1 MIKISNINKF
11 YGSTQVLK
19 DINIEIKKGE
29 FVILL
34 GKSGSGKSTLLNMIG
49 LIDEPSSGEYIF
61 YDKNL
66 YSLNS
71 EEKSAFRR
79 DNLGFIFQRYNLMP
93 LQSVLENVIM
103 GALYAK
109 KNKQTSIQKAKKLL
123 EKLELS
129 EHTHKKAAHLSG
141 GQQQRVSVARALIND
156 ANFILA
162 DEPTGALDSA
172 NGIKLMQILKEL
184 NENGVGVI
192 LVTHDESLCKYA
204 TRIIKMKDGVIIS
217 DENVKEFKTSN
228 LNEDNLNKANFKD
241 RFIASFSFFS
251 QNVKLALNNLITNK
265 LRSFLTMLGLII
277 ATASVISTIALGNGG
292 KADILE
298 EIKSLGTNTIIVHKG
313 SRFGDRNAGRIKDL
327 TYQDLEL
334 IKRLDFVKEVGVES
348 GLSGAYITYLKNEVD
363 TDATGVFANFLQ
375 ISAKEMKEGRF
386 FTEQEE
392 QDAKNVCVISENL
405 AKTLFKIESP
415 LNKIIYLKGQPL
427 RVIGVLKKDKNERDG
442 FDIRVYVPNSTI
454 SNKFDGNKHIR
465 RIVVLLKDDVNSEL
479 ADNSIKQIL
488 EIKKGA
494 NSILTF
500 NQDAIKKSIES
511 TTNTLSLMIF
521 GIAFIAMIVG
531 GIGVMNIMLVVVKE
545 RTKEIG
551 VKLAIGAS
559 PSYIS
564 TGFLIES
571 VVLCSVAASI
581 GVMIALMLVYGI
593 NLLDA
598 PIKMI
603 VDFDAIML
611 GFLSSTLVGL
621 FFGYF
626 PAKQASKLIPAVAL
640 TDD

>member
-1 MIKISNINKF
+1 MIKIKNLNKF
-11 YGSTQVLK
+11 YGKTQVLK
-19 DINIEIKKGE
+19 DINISIQKGE

-49 LIDEPSSGEYIF
+49 LIDEPNSGEYSF
-61 YDKNL
+61 NNTDL

-109 KNKQTSIQKAKKLL
+109 KNKAAAINKAKALL
-123 EKLELS
+123 DKLELS
-129 EHTHKKAAHLSG
+129 EHIHKKAAHLSG

-172 NGIKLMQILKEL
+172 NGLKLMQILKEL
-184 NENGVGVI
+184 NDNGVGII

-204 TRIIKMKDGVIIS
+204 SRIIKMKDGEIII
-217 DENVKEFKTSN
+217 DEKCKDF
-228 LNEDNLNKANFKD
+228 NKAMLNDNNENHAKLKD
-241 RFIASFSFFS
+241 KIIASFSFFS

-277 ATASVISTIALGNGG
+277 ATASVISTISLGNGA

-298 EIKSLGTNTIIVHKG
+298 EIKSLGTNTIIIHKG

-334 IKRLDFVKEVGVES
+334 VKKLDYVKEVGVES
-348 GLSGAYITYLKNEVD
+348 SLSGAYVTYQKTEVD
-363 TDATGVFANFLQ
+363 VVATGVFANFLQ
-375 ISAKEMKEGRF
+375 ISAKDMKEGRF

-392 QDAKNVCVISENL
+392 KDAKNVCVISENL
-405 AKTLFKIESP
+405 AKTLFKLESP
-415 LNKIIYLKGQPL
+415 LDKIIYLKGQPL
-427 RVIGVLKKDKNERDG
+427 RVIGVLKKDKQERDG
-442 FDIRVYVPNSTI
+442 FDVRVYLPNNTI
-454 SNKFDGNKHIR
+454 STKFDGKKYIR
-465 RIVVLLKDDVNSEL
+465 QIVVLLNDDVNSEL
-479 ADNSIKQIL
+479 ADSSIKQIL

-511 TTNTLSLMIF
+511 TTNTLGLMIF

-603 VDFDAIML
+603 IDSEAILL

-640 TDD
+640 SDD

>member
-1 MIKISNINKF
+1 MIKIKNLNKF
-11 YGSTQVLK
+11 YSKTQVLK
-19 DINIEIKKGE
+19 DINISIQKGE

-49 LIDEPSSGEYIF
+49 LIDEPNSGEYSF
-61 YDKNL
+61 SNTDL

-109 KNKQTSIQKAKKLL
+109 KNKVVAINKAKALL
-123 EKLELS
+123 DKLELS
-129 EHTHKKAAHLSG
+129 EHIYKKAAHLSG

-172 NGIKLMQILKEL
+172 NGLKLMQILKEL
-184 NENGVGVI
+184 NDNGVGII

-204 TRIIKMKDGVIIS
+204 SRIIKMKDGEIIS
-217 DENVKEFKTSN
+217 DEKCKDF
-228 LNEDNLNKANFKD
+228 NKAMLNDNNENHAKLKD
-241 RFIASFSFFS
+241 KIIASFSFFS

-277 ATASVISTIALGNGG
+277 ATASVISTISLGNGA

-298 EIKSLGTNTIIVHKG
+298 EIKSLGTNTIIIHKG

-334 IKRLDFVKEVGVES
+334 VKKLDYVKEVGVES
-348 GLSGAYITYLKNEVD
+348 SLNGAYVTYQKTEVD
-363 TDATGVFANFLQ
+363 VIATGVFANFLQ
-375 ISAKEMKEGRF
+375 ISAKDMQEGRF

-392 QDAKNVCVISENL
+392 KDAKNVCVISENL
-405 AKTLFKIESP
+405 AKTLFKLESP
-415 LNKIIYLKGQPL
+415 LDKIIYLKGEPL
-427 RVIGVLKKDKNERDG
+427 RVIGVLKKDKQERDG
-442 FDIRVYVPNSTI
+442 FDVRVYLPNNTI
-454 SNKFDGNKHIR
+454 STKFDGNKYIR
-465 RIVVLLKDDVNSEL
+465 QIVVLLNDDVNSEL
-479 ADNSIKQIL
+479 ADSSIKQIL

-511 TTNTLSLMIF
+511 TTNTLGLMIF

-603 VDFDAIML
+603 IDSKAILL

-640 TDD
+640 ADD

>member
-1 MIKISNINKF
+1 MIKIKKLNKF
-11 YGSTQVLK
+11 YAKTQVLK
-19 DINIEIKKGE
+19 DINISIQKGE

-49 LIDEPSSGEYIF
+49 LIDEPNSGEYSF
-61 YDKNL
+61 NNTDL

-109 KNKQTSIQKAKKLL
+109 KNKAAAINKAKALL
-123 EKLELS
+123 DKLELS
-129 EHTHKKAAHLSG
+129 EHIHKKAAHLSG

-184 NENGVGVI
+184 NDNGVGII

-204 TRIIKMKDGVIIS
+204 SRIIKMKDGEIIS
-217 DENVKEFKTSN
+217 DEKCKDYKKAM
-228 LNEDNLNKANFKD
+228 LNDNNENHAKLKD
-241 RFIASFSFFS
+241 KIIASFSFFS
-251 QNVKLALNNLITNK
+251 QNVKLALNNLTTNK

-277 ATASVISTIALGNGG
+277 ATASVISTISLGNGA

-298 EIKSLGTNTIIVHKG
+298 EIKSLGTNTIIIHKG

-334 IKRLDFVKEVGVES
+334 VKKLDYVKEVGVES
-348 GLSGAYITYLKNEVD
+348 SLSVAYVTYKKIEVD
-363 TDATGVFANFLQ
+363 VIATGVFANFLQ
-375 ISAKEMKEGRF
+375 ISAKDMKEGRF

-392 QDAKNVCVISENL
+392 KDAKNVCVISENL
-405 AKTLFKIESP
+405 AKTLFKLESP
-415 LNKIIYLKGQPL
+415 LDKIIYLKGQPL
-427 RVIGVLKKDKNERDG
+427 RVIGVLKKDKNERSG
-442 FDIRVYVPNSTI
+442 FDVRMYVPNNTI
-454 SNKFDGNKHIR
+454 STKFDGKKYISQ
-465 RIVVLLKDDVNSEL
+465 IVVLLNDDVNSEL
-479 ADNSIKQIL
+479 ADSSIKQIL

-511 TTNTLSLMIF
+511 TTNTLGLMIF

-581 GVMIALMLVYGI
+581 GVMIALILVYGI

-603 VDFDAIML
+603 IDSEAILL

-640 TDD
+640 SDD

>member
-1 MIKISNINKF
+1 MIKIKNLNKF
-11 YGSTQVLK
+11 YGKTQVLK
-19 DINIEIKKGE
+19 DINISIQKGE

-49 LIDEPSSGEYIF
+49 LIDEPNSGEYSF
-61 YDKNL
+61 NNTDL

-109 KNKQTSIQKAKKLL
+109 KNKAAAINKAKALL
-123 EKLELS
+123 DKLELS
-129 EHTHKKAAHLSG
+129 EHIHKKAAHLSG

-172 NGIKLMQILKEL
+172 NGLKLMQILKEL
-184 NENGVGVI
+184 NDNGVGII

-204 TRIIKMKDGVIIS
+204 SRIIKMKDGEIIS
-217 DENVKEFKTSN
+217 DEKCKDF
-228 LNEDNLNKANFKD
+228 NKAMLNDNNENHAKLKD
-241 RFIASFSFFS
+241 KIIASFSFFS

-277 ATASVISTIALGNGG
+277 ATASVISTISLGNGA

-298 EIKSLGTNTIIVHKG
+298 EIKSLGTNTIIIHKG

-334 IKRLDFVKEVGVES
+334 VKKLDYVKEVGVES
-348 GLSGAYITYLKNEVD
+348 SLSGAYVTYQKTEVD
-363 TDATGVFANFLQ
+363 VIATGVFANFLQ
-375 ISAKEMKEGRF
+375 ISAKDMKEGRF

-392 QDAKNVCVISENL
+392 KDAKNVCVISENL
-405 AKTLFKIESP
+405 AKTLFKLESP
-415 LNKIIYLKGQPL
+415 LDKIIYLKGQPL
-427 RVIGVLKKDKNERDG
+427 RVIGVLKKDKQERDG
-442 FDIRVYVPNSTI
+442 FDVRVYLPNNTI
-454 SNKFDGNKHIR
+454 STKFDGKKYIR
-465 RIVVLLKDDVNSEL
+465 QIVVLLNDDVNSEL
-479 ADNSIKQIL
+479 ADSSIKQIL

-511 TTNTLSLMIF
+511 TTNTLGLMIF

-603 VDFDAIML
+603 IDSKAILL

-640 TDD
+640 ADD

>member
-1 MIKISNINKF
+1 MIKIKNLNKF
-11 YGSTQVLK
+11 YGKTQVLK
-19 DINIEIKKGE
+19 DINISIQKGE

-49 LIDEPSSGEYIF
+49 LIDEPNSGEYSF
-61 YDKNL
+61 NNTDL

-109 KNKQTSIQKAKKLL
+109 KNKAAAINKAKVLL
-123 EKLELS
+123 DKLELS
-129 EHTHKKAAHLSG
+129 EHIHKKAAHLSG

-172 NGIKLMQILKEL
+172 NGLKLMQILKEL
-184 NENGVGVI
+184 NDNGVGII

-204 TRIIKMKDGVIIS
+204 SRIIKMKDGEIIS
-217 DENVKEFKTSN
+217 DEKCKDF
-228 LNEDNLNKANFKD
+228 NKAMLNDNNENHAKLKD
-241 RFIASFSFFS
+241 KIIASFSFFS

-277 ATASVISTIALGNGG
+277 ATASVISTISLGNGA

-298 EIKSLGTNTIIVHKG
+298 EIKSLGTNTIIIHKG

-334 IKRLDFVKEVGVES
+334 VKKLDYVKEVGVES
-348 GLSGAYITYLKNEVD
+348 SLSGAYVTYQKTEVD
-363 TDATGVFANFLQ
+363 VIATGVFANFLQ
-375 ISAKEMKEGRF
+375 ISAKDMKEGRF

-392 QDAKNVCVISENL
+392 KDAKNVCVISENL
-405 AKTLFKIESP
+405 AKTLFKLESP
-415 LNKIIYLKGQPL
+415 LDKIIYLKGQPL
-427 RVIGVLKKDKNERDG
+427 RVIGVLKKDKQERDG
-442 FDIRVYVPNSTI
+442 FDVRVYLPNNTI
-454 SNKFDGNKHIR
+454 STKFDGKKYIR
-465 RIVVLLKDDVNSEL
+465 QIVVLLNDDVNSEL
-479 ADNSIKQIL
+479 ADSSIKQIL

-511 TTNTLSLMIF
+511 TTNTLGLMIF

-603 VDFDAIML
+603 IDSEAILL

-640 TDD
+640 SDD

>member
-1 MIKISNINKF
+1 MIKIKNLNKF
-11 YGSTQVLK
+11 YGKTQVLK
-19 DINIEIKKGE
+19 DINISIQKGE

-49 LIDEPSSGEYIF
+49 LIDEPNSGEYLF
-61 YDKNL
+61 NNTDL

-109 KNKQTSIQKAKKLL
+109 KNKASAINKAKALL
-123 EKLELS
+123 DKLELS
-129 EHTHKKAAHLSG
+129 EHIHKKAAHLSG

-172 NGIKLMQILKEL
+172 NGLKLMQILKEL
-184 NENGVGVI
+184 NDNGVGII

-204 TRIIKMKDGVIIS
+204 SRIIKMKDGEIIS
-217 DENVKEFKTSN
+217 DEKCKDF
-228 LNEDNLNKANFKD
+228 NKAMLNDNNENHAKLKD
-241 RFIASFSFFS
+241 KIIASFSFFS

-277 ATASVISTIALGNGG
+277 ATASVISTISLGNGA

-298 EIKSLGTNTIIVHKG
+298 EIKSLGTNTIIIHKG

-334 IKRLDFVKEVGVES
+334 VKKLDYVKEVGVES
-348 GLSGAYITYLKNEVD
+348 SLSGAYVTYQKTEVD
-363 TDATGVFANFLQ
+363 VIATGVFANFLQ
-375 ISAKEMKEGRF
+375 ISAKDMKEGRF

-392 QDAKNVCVISENL
+392 KDAKNVCVISENL
-405 AKTLFKIESP
+405 AKTLFKLESP
-415 LNKIIYLKGQPL
+415 LDKIIYLKGQPL
-427 RVIGVLKKDKNERDG
+427 RVIGVLKKDKQERDG
-442 FDIRVYVPNSTI
+442 FDVRVYLPNNTI
-454 SNKFDGNKHIR
+454 STKFDGKKYIR
-465 RIVVLLKDDVNSEL
+465 QIVVLLNDDVNSEL
-479 ADNSIKQIL
+479 ADSSIKQIL

-511 TTNTLSLMIF
+511 TTNTLGLMIF

-603 VDFDAIML
+603 IDSEAILL

-640 TDD
+640 SDD

>member
-1 MIKISNINKF
+1 MIKIKNLNKF
-11 YGSTQVLK
+11 YGKTQVLK
-19 DINIEIKKGE
+19 DINISIQKGE

-49 LIDEPSSGEYIF
+49 LIDEPNSGEYSF
-61 YDKNL
+61 NNTDL

-109 KNKQTSIQKAKKLL
+109 KNKAAAINKAKALL
-123 EKLELS
+123 DKLELS
-129 EHTHKKAAHLSG
+129 EHIHKKAAHLSG

-172 NGIKLMQILKEL
+172 NGLKLMQILKEL
-184 NENGVGVI
+184 NDNGVGII

-204 TRIIKMKDGVIIS
+204 SRIIKMKDGEIIS
-217 DENVKEFKTSN
+217 DEKCKDF
-228 LNEDNLNKANFKD
+228 NKAMLNDNNENHAKLKD
-241 RFIASFSFFS
+241 KIIASFSFFS

-277 ATASVISTIALGNGG
+277 ATASVISTISLGNGA

-298 EIKSLGTNTIIVHKG
+298 EIKSLGTNTIIIHKG

-334 IKRLDFVKEVGVES
+334 VKKLDYVKEVGVES
-348 GLSGAYITYLKNEVD
+348 SLSGAYVTYQKTEVD
-363 TDATGVFANFLQ
+363 VIATGVFANFLQ
-375 ISAKEMKEGRF
+375 ISAKDMKEGRF

-392 QDAKNVCVISENL
+392 KDAKNVCVISENL
-405 AKTLFKIESP
+405 AKTLFKLESP
-415 LNKIIYLKGQPL
+415 LDKIIYLKGQPL
-427 RVIGVLKKDKNERDG
+427 RVIGVLKKDKQERDG
-442 FDIRVYVPNSTI
+442 FDVRVYLPNNTI
-454 SNKFDGNKHIR
+454 STKFDGKKYIR
-465 RIVVLLKDDVNSEL
+465 QIVVLLNDDVNSEL
-479 ADNSIKQIL
+479 ADSSIKQIL
-488 EIKKGA
+488 EIKKGV

-511 TTNTLSLMIF
+511 TTNTLGLMIF

-603 VDFDAIML
+603 IDSEAILL

-640 TDD
+640 SDD

>member
-1 MIKISNINKF
+1 MIKIKNLNKF
-11 YGSTQVLK
+11 YGKTQVLK
-19 DINIEIKKGE
+19 DINISIQKGE

-49 LIDEPSSGEYIF
+49 LIDEPNSGEYSF
-61 YDKNL
+61 NNTDL

-109 KNKQTSIQKAKKLL
+109 KNKAAAINKAKALL
-123 EKLELS
+123 DKLELS
-129 EHTHKKAAHLSG
+129 EHIHKKAAHLSG

-172 NGIKLMQILKEL
+172 NGLKLMQILKEL
-184 NENGVGVI
+184 NDNGVGII

-204 TRIIKMKDGVIIS
+204 SRIIKMKDGEIIS
-217 DENVKEFKTSN
+217 DEKCKDF
-228 LNEDNLNKANFKD
+228 NKAMLNDNNENHAKLKD
-241 RFIASFSFFS
+241 KIIASFSFFS

-277 ATASVISTIALGNGG
+277 ATASVISTISLGNGA

-298 EIKSLGTNTIIVHKG
+298 EIKSLGTNTIIIHKG

-334 IKRLDFVKEVGVES
+334 VKKLDYVKEVGVES
-348 GLSGAYITYLKNEVD
+348 SLSGAYVTYQKTEVD
-363 TDATGVFANFLQ
+363 VIATGVFENFLQ
-375 ISAKEMKEGRF
+375 ISAKDMKEGRF

-392 QDAKNVCVISENL
+392 KDAKNVCVISENL
-405 AKTLFKIESP
+405 AKTLFKLESP
-415 LNKIIYLKGQPL
+415 LDKIIYLKGQPL
-427 RVIGVLKKDKNERDG
+427 RVIGVLKKDKQERDG
-442 FDIRVYVPNSTI
+442 FDVRVYLPNNTI
-454 SNKFDGNKHIR
+454 STKFDGKKYIR
-465 RIVVLLKDDVNSEL
+465 QIVVLLNDDVNSEL
-479 ADNSIKQIL
+479 ADSSIKQIL

-511 TTNTLSLMIF
+511 TTNTLGLMIF

-593 NLLDA
+593 NLLDV

-603 VDFDAIML
+603 IDSEAILL

-640 TDD
+640 SDD

>member
-1 MIKISNINKF
+1 MITIKNLNKF
-11 YGSTQVLK
+11 YGKTQVLK
-19 DINIEIKKGE
+19 DINISIQKGE

-49 LIDEPSSGEYIF
+49 LIDEPNSGEYSF
-61 YDKNL
+61 NNTDL

-109 KNKQTSIQKAKKLL
+109 KNKAEAINKAKALL
-123 EKLELS
+123 DKLELS
-129 EHTHKKAAHLSG
+129 EHIHKKAAHLSG

-184 NENGVGVI
+184 NDNGVGII

-204 TRIIKMKDGVIIS
+204 SRIIKMKDGEIIS
-217 DENVKEFKTSN
+217 DEKCKDF
-228 LNEDNLNKANFKD
+228 NKAMLNDNNENHAKLKD
-241 RFIASFSFFS
+241 KIIASFSFFS

-277 ATASVISTIALGNGG
+277 ATASVISTIALGNGA

-298 EIKSLGTNTIIVHKG
+298 EIKSLGTNTIIIHKG
-313 SRFGDRNAGRIKDL
+313 SRFGDRNSGRIRNL
-327 TYQDLEL
+327 SYQDLEL
-334 IKRLDFVKEVGVES
+334 IKKLDYVKEVGVES
-348 GLSGAYITYLKNEVD
+348 GLSGAYVTYNKNEVD
-363 TDATGVFANFLQ
+363 VDATGVFANFLQ
-375 ISAKEMKEGRF
+375 ISSKDMKEGRF

-392 QDAKNVCVISENL
+392 KDAKNVCVISENL
-405 AKTLFKIESP
+405 AKTLFKLESP
-415 LNKIIYLKGQPL
+415 LDKIIYLKGQPL

-442 FDIRVYVPNSTI
+442 FDVRVYVPNNTI
-454 SNKFDGNKHIR
+454 STKFDGNKHIR
-465 RIVVLLKDDVNSEL
+465 HIVVLLNDDVNSEL
-479 ADNSIKQIL
+479 ADSSIKQIL

-511 TTNTLSLMIF
+511 TTNTLGLMIF

-603 VDFDAIML
+603 IDSEAILL

-640 TDD
+640 SDD